1 MQQTYDD
8 LVFGSERKG
17 RLVSFARMRLTEQVE
32 AHMTRL
38 ITEAAW
44 PPGTMLPPEGEL
56 AQQFGVSRTVIR
68 ECVHVLASRGML
80 AVKQGRGTIVTD
92 LAAWNVAQPLAL
104 LVKTDRNALL
114 NWLEVRTI
122 LEKEC
127 AALAA
132 QRRTDDDGVALRR
145 VLADA
150 EQGFADPESF
160 VVADSALHL
169 AIAAAT
175 HNPALARLLEPVVQP
190 LRERL
195 QATALL
201 PSAREHAT
209 QEHRRVVERILA
221 GDSEGARA
229 AMAEH
234 LGRVVEEIADV
245 LAERQE
251 S

>member
-1 MQQTYDD
+1 
-8 LVFGSERKG
+8 
-17 RLVSFARMRLTEQVE
+17 
-32 AHMTRL
+32 MTRL
-38 ITEAAW
+38 ITEAEW

-68 ECVHVLASRGML
+68 EGVRVLASRGML
-80 AVKQGRGTIVTD
+80 EVKQGRGTVVTD

-104 LVKTDRNALL
+104 LVKTDRGSLL

-132 QRRTDDDGVALRR
+132 QRRTDDDVVTLQHA
-145 VLADA
+145 LADV
-150 EQGFADPESF
+150 EQGFEDPVTF
-160 VVADSALHL
+160 VAADSALHL
-169 AIAAAT
+169 AIARAT

-195 QATALL
+195 QSTALL
-201 PSAREHAT
+201 PAAREHAT
-209 QEHRRVVERILA
+209 QEHRLVVEQILA
-221 GDSEGARA
+221 GDSEGARI
-229 AMAEH
+229 AMVTHLRRVAEEFAE
-234 LGRVVEEIADV
+234 VV
-245 LAERQE
+245 AEGQE